1 MLLDAEGEGTVGR
14 FNGLDD
20 AITGAGRHAEAGR
33 DLGTAGGWK
42 VLGRG
47 MDKRLILIL
56 GGARAGKSTFAEKL
70 AQQHGGR
77 VVYLATARVTDE
89 EMRQRVE
96 AHRRARPAAWRTVEA
111 PETAPAALRMAASQ
125 ADVILLDC
133 LTNLVANRMITWA
146 QEHYE
151 DPPLAELQAK
161 EAEVAA
167 AVEEL
172 LAAYRE
178 GTASL
183 IVVSNEV
190 GLGVVPPYALG
201 RAFRDALGRAN
212 AAVAAAADEVYWLV
226 AGIAAKLKGPTG
238 S

>member
-1 MLLDAEGEGTVGR
+1 M
-14 FNGLDD
+14 N
-20 AITGAGRHAEAGR
+20 
-33 DLGTAGGWK
+33 K
-42 VLGRG
+42 Q
-47 MDKRLILIL
+47 LILIL
-56 GGARAGKSTFAEKL
+56 GGVRAGKSTFAEQL
-70 AQQHGGR
+70 AQERGGR

-89 EMRQRVE
+89 EMRQRVA

-111 PETAPAALRMAASQ
+111 SETAPQALREAASQ

-133 LTNLVANRMITWA
+133 LTNLVANRMIPSAHET
-146 QEHYE
+146 YE

-161 EAEVAA
+161 EADVAA
-167 AVEEL
+167 VVEEL
-172 LAAYRE
+172 LVAYRA

-226 AGIAAKLKGPTG
+226 AGIATKIKGPSAVSASPGDGPPLEKQTG
-238 S
+238 PPVVPRPGGP